1 MERNLYLQGKVQS
14 QGTFLGLISNTPG
27 ESPQL
32 AKVGDLYANRSLP
45 SSPLHSSK
53 YFSHYR
59 HQTHQ
64 SVFLFHLN
72 SPTFFITFSTHLCH
86 AQSVKTVNENE
97 RWYIYI
103 YFFKFSQEKVPWQAP
118 GWSYIKM
125 GVQQLPLYC
134 SGHFDF
140 APTVAKFSS
149 KRVCWSLQASVMA
162 LTISQLLVLAAA
174 FIYLSAFCCKIGI
187 YIYIC

>member
-32 AKVGDLYANRSLP
+32 VKVGDLYANRSLP

-53 YFSHYR
+53 FFTHYR

-72 SPTFFITFSTHLCH
+72 SPTFFITFSIHLCH
-86 AQSVKTVNENE
+86 AQSVKSENE
-97 RWYIYI
+97 RWYM
-103 YFFKFSQEKVPWQAP
+103 YFNLVK
-118 GWSYIKM
+118 KM
-125 GVQQLPLYC
+125 YHGRHQV
-134 SGHFDF
+134 GHILKW
-140 APTVAKFSS
+140 AFSS
-149 KRVCWSLQASVMA
+149 CHYIALDISILLQQQRNSHPREFSVVCK
-162 LTISQLLVLAAA
+162 LL
-174 FIYLSAFCCKIGI
+174 SWH
-187 YIYIC
+187 